1 MAVNPANDIQQCL
14 QKCQQTAQQLRSMA
28 TQETNSQ
35 VKMMLNEGAH
45 HLDLCIEECQYSLN
59 QLQTPAMV

>member
-1 MAVNPANDIQQCL
+1 MAANPANDIQQCV
-14 QKCQQTAQQLRSMA
+14 QQCQQTAGQLRSMA
-28 TQETNSQ
+28 TQENNTQ

-45 HLDLCIEECQYSLN
+45 HLDLCIEECQYSLS

>member
-1 MAVNPANDIQQCL
+1 MAANPANDIQQCL

>member
-1 MAVNPANDIQQCL
+1 MAANPANDIQQCL
-14 QKCQQTAQQLRSMA
+14 QQCQQTAEQLRSMA

-59 QLQTPAMV
+59 QLQTPAMA